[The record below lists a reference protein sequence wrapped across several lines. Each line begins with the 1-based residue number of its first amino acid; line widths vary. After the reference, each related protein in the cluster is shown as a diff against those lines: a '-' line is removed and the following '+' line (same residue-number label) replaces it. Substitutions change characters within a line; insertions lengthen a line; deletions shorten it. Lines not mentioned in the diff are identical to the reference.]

1 MTEQKTRPKGFWSI
15 QTKLALT
22 YLLIILIVAGISLG
36 FIMLFT
42 DGFVVGDTRKQL
54 KEDAQILAQYH
65 ASTDIY
71 AADALEVMYDRIVDN
86 NFSII
91 LFDKNKSYYGWRN
104 LDRIIALYG
113 DDFESKFIGG
123 IVRNLDRDGSTIL
136 NAGSS
141 RVMIYTQ
148 TVRSNTSGVV
158 YGYVVLC
165 SPLQDFG
172 IGSAVFVLYLCAVM
186 MASVLA
192 MLIASVM
199 AGKMS
204 SDIKY
209 LTRRAQQIAKRNFSA
224 GKLQIDSHD
233 EVEELARNIEDMSQS
248 IQEYDLNQKLF
259 LQNASHELRTPLMS
273 IRGYVEGVKDGVFD
287 DTGEACDLI
296 LGQVSRLEKLV
307 NDVMYLSK
315 IETSE
320 NLLNKQPV
328 SLREIVDESV
338 SRVAGIVA
346 SGPVHL
352 EVSMAADVPL
362 FADTDMLA
370 TAVTNVLSNCMRYA
384 HSRVTLDTFLR
395 NGWAV
400 IRICD
405 DGNGINE
412 GDLPHMFDRFYK
424 GKNGKH
430 GLGLAIAKA
439 AVEQHQGTI
448 RAYNRSSGFTLPAP
462 VEQPARKQGADRQ
475 KKKSAAVSQPEQS
488 IPMLS
493 AGMPSGAVFEIEL
506 PILAV
511 SQKTEKRGRP
521 DKSERDAAQKSEKE
535 KNPRRS

>member
-158 YGYVVLC
+158 YCYVVLC

-521 DKSERDAAQKSEKE
+521 DKSERDAAEKSEKE
-535 KNPRRS
+535 KNPRKP

>member
-123 IVRNLDRDGSTIL
+123 VVRSLGSDGSTIL

-148 TVRSNTSGVV
+148 TVRSNTSGTV

-165 SPLQDFG
+165 APLQDFG

-439 AVEQHQGTI
+439 AVEQHRGTI
-448 RAYNRSSGFTLPAP
+448 RAYNRSSGFTLLAP

-521 DKSERDAAQKSEKE
+521 DQSERDAAEKSEKE
-535 KNPRRS
+535 KNPRKP

>member
-148 TVRSNTSGVV
+148 TVRSNTPGVV

-521 DKSERDAAQKSEKE
+521 DKSERDAAEKSEKE
-535 KNPRRS
+535 KNPRKP

>member
-521 DKSERDAAQKSEKE
+521 DQSERDAAEKSEKE
-535 KNPRRS
+535 KNPRKP

>member
-165 SPLQDFG
+165 APLQDFG

-439 AVEQHQGTI
+439 AVEQHRGTI

-521 DKSERDAAQKSEKE
+521 DQSERDAAEKSEKE
-535 KNPRRS
+535 KNPRKP

>member
-1 MTEQKTRPKGFWSI
+1 MTERKTRPKGFWSI

-172 IGSAVFVLYLCAVM
+172 IGSAVLVLYLCAVM

-439 AVEQHQGTI
+439 AVEQHRGTI

-521 DKSERDAAQKSEKE
+521 DKSERDAAEKSEKE
-535 KNPRRS
+535 KNPRKP

>member
-172 IGSAVFVLYLCAVM
+172 ICSAVFVLYLCAVM

-439 AVEQHQGTI
+439 AVEQHRGTI

-521 DKSERDAAQKSEKE
+521 DKSERDAAEKSEKE
-535 KNPRRS
+535 KNPRKP